1 MLQYVFAL
9 KNSPLYK
16 FRKRLFFKMI
26 YDDFNQEDRFQLM
39 FFIVFFFKRIIYAVV
54 LAFMSNIKIGP
65 LNIYMFIVTLIPL
78 LYYSYALP
86 FKSRYLNALL
96 CLNEFSEFVTADVIL
111 HYKDQWIDDEEFFGY
126 AVFLIK
132 YITIWILINLAALLI
147 HILIALI
154 QLCFGLFTFKQGQ
167 FIEKQEE
174 TESSETSEE

>member
-1 MLQYVFAL
+1 
-9 KNSPLYK
+9 
-16 FRKRLFFKMI
+16 
-26 YDDFNQEDRFQLM
+26 M

-111 HYKDQWIDDEEFFGY
+111 HYKD
-126 AVFLIK
+126 
-132 YITIWILINLAALLI
+132 
-147 HILIALI
+147 
-154 QLCFGLFTFKQGQ
+154 
-167 FIEKQEE
+167 
-174 TESSETSEE
+174 